1 MAKNYTYNE
10 KINKRFAIKGD
21 LSADGKEIR
30 YINSAKEEATI
41 SIDKCLSP
49 FKGMLIELSIAMKTE
64 EDLTKELEAK

>member
-10 KINKRFAIKGD
+10 KVNKRFAIKGD
-21 LSADGKEIR
+21 LSTDGKEI
-30 YINSAKEEATI
+30 YYTNSDKESATI

-49 FKGMLIELSIAMKTE
+49 FKGMTIDLSIAMKTE